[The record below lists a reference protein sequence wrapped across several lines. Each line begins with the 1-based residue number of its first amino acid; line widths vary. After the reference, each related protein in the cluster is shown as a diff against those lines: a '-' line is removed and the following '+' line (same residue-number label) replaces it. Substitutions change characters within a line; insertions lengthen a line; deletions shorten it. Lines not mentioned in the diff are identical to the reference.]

1 MLFIAATPLP
11 LLQELKDASKKF
23 GKTVSR
29 FRNALDVFDGSKKA
43 VPPTANSPAQAGNQP
58 PLTGGRSQIP
68 TSAALSPATP
78 TTKPIRNLSQVGK
91 KAPPKGGRFQT
102 SKKTKAISGK
112 KNRRALEYGVV
123 ERGLDE
129 DLGLVGRDLG
139 FPDLVDLD

>member
-11 LLQELKDASKKF
+11 LLQELKDASKKI

-29 FRNALDVFDGSKKA
+29 FRNALAVFDGSKKA
-43 VPPTANSPAQAGNQP
+43 VPATKNLPAQAGNQP
-58 PLTGGRSQIP
+58 PLTRGRSQIP
-68 TSAALSPATP
+68 TTAALSSATP
-78 TTKPIRNLSQVGK
+78 TIKPIRKFLPHAVK
-91 KAPPKGGRFQT
+91 KAPPKG
-102 SKKTKAISGK
+102 KTKAISGK

-129 DLGLVGRDLG
+129 DVGLVGRDLG